1 MATTDLGKN
10 IHNAFSVV
18 FNTYKSIEKL
28 MLACQSD
35 EVKQNYYLPTE
46 KFLRYSSDQYWEGWV
61 YWSFILLY
69 QRNADGKCPENGWID
84 APVYAVEINVDAET
98 CEEPKIYVG
107 KFEYKDICSW
117 TPGCSPANHYIFY
130 DAMHNDELFKIES
143 AGDIKVSVPVDEK
156 VSGKYWGLKKVTFKE
171 INLVDINADNYYD
184 EIFGTIESLEN
195 NTSDS

>member
-1 MATTDLGKN
+1 
-10 IHNAFSVV
+10 
-18 FNTYKSIEKL
+18 

>member
-10 IHNAFSVV
+10 IHNAFSVI
-18 FNTYKSIEKL
+18 FNTYQSIEKL
-28 MLACQSD
+28 MCACQSD
-35 EVKQNYYLPTE
+35 EVKQKYYLPTE

-69 QRNADGKCPENGWID
+69 QRYADGNCMENGWID

-98 CEEPKIYVG
+98 CEEPKIYIG

-117 TPGCSPANHYIFY
+117 TLGCSPANHYIFY
-130 DAMHNDELFKIES
+130 DAVHNGELFKLES
-143 AGDIKVSVPVDEK
+143 EGDIKVSVPVDEK

-184 EIFGTIESLEN
+184 EIFGAIESL
-195 NTSDS
+195 S

>member
-35 EVKQNYYLPTE
+35 EAKQNYYLPTE

>member
-18 FNTYKSIEKL
+18 FYTYQSIEKL
-28 MLACQSD
+28 MCACQSD
-35 EVKQNYYLPTE
+35 EVKQKYYLPTE
-46 KFLRYSSDQYWEGWV
+46 KFLRYSSDQYWEGWL

-69 QRNADGKCPENGWID
+69 QRYADGNCMENGWID

>member
-18 FNTYKSIEKL
+18 FNTYQSIEKL
-28 MLACQSD
+28 MCACQSN
-35 EVKQNYYLPTE
+35 EVKQKYYLPTE

-69 QRNADGKCPENGWID
+69 QRYADGNCMENGWID

-98 CEEPKIYVG
+98 CEEPKIYIG
-107 KFEYKDICSW
+107 KYEYKDICSW
-117 TPGCSPANHYIFY
+117 IPGCSPANHYIFY
-130 DAMHNDELFKIES
+130 DAMHNDELFKFKS
-143 AGDIKVSVPVDEK
+143 AGNITVSVPVDEK
-156 VSGKYWGLKKVTFKE
+156 VSEKYWGLKKVIFKE
-171 INLVDINADNYYD
+171 INLVDVNADNYYD

>member
-130 DAMHNDELFKIES
+130 DAMHNDELFKIKS

>member
-18 FNTYKSIEKL
+18 FNTYQSIEKL
-28 MLACQSD
+28 MCACQSD
-35 EVKQNYYLPTE
+35 EVKQKYYLPTE

>member
-1 MATTDLGKN
+1 MATIDLGKN

-28 MLACQSD
+28 MLVCQSD

-69 QRNADGKCPENGWID
+69 QRYSDGKCMANGWID

-107 KFEYKDICSW
+107 QFEYNDICSW
-117 TPGCSPANHYIFY
+117 TSGCSPANHYIFY
-130 DAMHNDELFKIES
+130 DAMHNDELFTIES
-143 AGDIKVSVPVDEK
+143 ADDSKVSEPFDEK
-156 VSGKYWGLKKVTFKE
+156 VSEKYWGLKKVTFKE
-171 INLVDINADNYYD
+171 INLVDVNVDNYYD
-184 EIFGTIESLEN
+184 KIFGTIESL
-195 NTSDS
+195 S

>member
-18 FNTYKSIEKL
+18 FNTYQSIEKL
-28 MLACQSD
+28 MCACQSD
-35 EVKQNYYLPTE
+35 EVKQKYYLPTE

-69 QRNADGKCPENGWID
+69 QRYADGNCMENGWID

-184 EIFGTIESLEN
+184 EIFGTIESFN
-195 NTSDS
+195 

>member
-1 MATTDLGKN
+1 
-10 IHNAFSVV
+10 
-18 FNTYKSIEKL
+18 

-46 KFLRYSSDQYWEGWV
+46 KFLRYSSDQYWYGWI
-61 YWSFILLY
+61 YWSFILIY
-69 QRNADGKCPENGWID
+69 QRNADGKCMENGWID

-98 CEEPKIYVG
+98 CEEPKIYIG

>member
-35 EVKQNYYLPTE
+35 EVKQKYYLPTE
-46 KFLRYSSDQYWEGWV
+46 KFLRYSSDQYWEGWL

-69 QRNADGKCPENGWID
+69 QRYADGNCMENGWID

>member
-195 NTSDS
+195 NTIDS

>member
-18 FNTYKSIEKL
+18 FNTYQSIEKL
-28 MLACQSD
+28 MCACQSD
-35 EVKQNYYLPTE
+35 EVKQKYYLPTE

-69 QRNADGKCPENGWID
+69 QRYADGNCMENGWID

-98 CEEPKIYVG
+98 CEEPKIYIG

-130 DAMHNDELFKIES
+130 DAVHNGELFKLES
-143 AGDIKVSVPVDEK
+143 EGDIKVSVPVDEK

-184 EIFGTIESLEN
+184 EIFGTIESLSKEYE
-195 NTSDS
+195 

>member
-18 FNTYKSIEKL
+18 FNTYQSIEKL
-28 MLACQSD
+28 MCACQSD
-35 EVKQNYYLPTE
+35 EVKQKYYLPTE

-69 QRNADGKCPENGWID
+69 QRYADGNCMENGWID

-98 CEEPKIYVG
+98 CEEPKIYIG
-107 KFEYKDICSW
+107 KYEYKDICSW

-184 EIFGTIESLEN
+184 EIFGTIESFN
-195 NTSDS
+195 

>member
-1 MATTDLGKN
+1 MAITDLGKN
-10 IHNAFSVV
+10 IHNAFSVI
-18 FNTYKSIEKL
+18 FNTYQSIEKL
-28 MLACQSD
+28 MCACQSD
-35 EVKQNYYLPTE
+35 EVKQKYYLPTE

-69 QRNADGKCPENGWID
+69 QRYADGNCMENGWID
-84 APVYAVEINVDAET
+84 APVYAVEINVDAEI
-98 CEEPKIYVG
+98 CEEPKIYIG

-143 AGDIKVSVPVDEK
+143 VGDIKVSVPVDEK

-171 INLVDINADNYYD
+171 INLVGINADNYYD
-184 EIFGTIESLEN
+184 EIFGTIESLSKEYE
-195 NTSDS
+195 

>member
-46 KFLRYSSDQYWEGWV
+46 KVLRYSSDQYWEGWV

>member
-1 MATTDLGKN
+1 MVTTDLGKN

-171 INLVDINADNYYD
+171 INLVDINVDNYYD
-184 EIFGTIESLEN
+184 EIFGTIESFN
-195 NTSDS
+195 

>member
-18 FNTYKSIEKL
+18 FNTYQSIEKL
-28 MLACQSD
+28 MCACQSD

>member
-1 MATTDLGKN
+1 MLRWIKMATTDLGKN

-18 FNTYKSIEKL
+18 FNTYQSIEKL
-28 MLACQSD
+28 MCACQSD
-35 EVKQNYYLPTE
+35 EVKQKYYLPTE

-69 QRNADGKCPENGWID
+69 QRYADGNCMENGWID

-156 VSGKYWGLKKVTFKE
+156 VSEKYWGLKKVIFKE
-171 INLVDINADNYYD
+171 INLVDVNADNYYD
-184 EIFGTIESLEN
+184 KIFGTIESL
-195 NTSDS
+195 S

>member
-18 FNTYKSIEKL
+18 FYTYQSIEKL
-28 MLACQSD
+28 MCACQSD
-35 EVKQNYYLPTE
+35 EIKQKYYLPTE

-69 QRNADGKCPENGWID
+69 QRYVDGNCMENGWID

-98 CEEPKIYVG
+98 CEEPKIYIG

-130 DAMHNDELFKIES
+130 DAVHNGELFKLES

-171 INLVDINADNYYD
+171 LNLVDINADNYYD
-184 EIFGTIESLEN
+184 EIFGVIESL
-195 NTSDS
+195 S

>member
-130 DAMHNDELFKIES
+130 DAIES
-143 AGDIKVSVPVDEK
+143 FFDKSYMMMREIMDCYQLRADVNAHDYFAIDNVGD
-156 VSGKYWGLKKVTFKE
+156 LLA
-171 INLVDINADNYYD
+171 LVDDAKVKVLK
-184 EIFGTIESLEN
+184 GKV
-195 NTSDS
+195 

>member
-1 MATTDLGKN
+1 MDTTDLGKN

-171 INLVDINADNYYD
+171 INLVDINVDNYYD
-184 EIFGTIESLEN
+184 EIFGTIESFN
-195 NTSDS
+195 